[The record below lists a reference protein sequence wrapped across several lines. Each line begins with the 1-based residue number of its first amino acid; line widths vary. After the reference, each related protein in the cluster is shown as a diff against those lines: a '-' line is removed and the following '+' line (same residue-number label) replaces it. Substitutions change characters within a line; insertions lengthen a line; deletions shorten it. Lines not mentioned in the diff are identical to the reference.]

1 MNKEQTL
8 ESIQNARKAHEA
20 QMAKIL
26 ALING
31 LKPENPTAL
40 SKTKCDFGMWLYEED
55 NRVREILGAQFYTK
69 LETLHA
75 KWHSE
80 YSRIYR
86 MFFKDADA
94 KRGFFSKLIGS
105 TQLNSME
112 LDKAKLY
119 YAELNETTS
128 ELLKAL
134 GASERRI
141 AALSDSLFR

>member
-20 QMAKIL
+20 QMVKIL

-31 LKPENPTAL
+31 TKPENPTAL
-40 SKTKCDFGMWLYEED
+40 SKTQCEFGQWLYDEK
-55 NRVREILGAQFYTK
+55 NRVREILGAQFYIK
-69 LETLHA
+69 LDTLHA
-75 KWHSE
+75 KWHTE
-80 YSRIYR
+80 YSRIFE
-86 MFFKDADA
+86 MFFKEP
-94 KRGFFSKLIGS
+94 KKGFFSKLLGS
-105 TQLNSME
+105 QELNPME

-119 YAELNETTS
+119 YAELKITTT

-141 AALSDSLFR
+141 AALSESIFI